1 MRKVGGVRR
10 KREGMCKKIEFRGL
24 VEERAQ
30 QQRALFPVLL
40 APANNSPA
48 LGPGPASAKAE
59 RLDVDAGD
67 TGEGP
72 VRTQIA
78 SRRTRLLARIAPVVT
93 ELDCP

>member
-67 TGEGP
+67 TGEGTGQNADRFP
-72 VRTQIA
+72 AHPLACAHRT
-78 SRRTRLLARIAPVVT
+78 SCNRT
-93 ELDCP
+93 